1 MSNCPY
7 PAKPCG
13 RLSLRSYAQELRTKL
28 GLNNTQYIDIV
39 RLMEFV
45 FPQIFPNFHS
55 PWHMSLGIISFTG
68 PFQRVWL
75 EVPAL
80 IMFQA
85 TAIQSGRLQLLLV
98 SS

>member
-1 MSNCPY
+1 M
-7 PAKPCG
+7 AHV
-13 RLSLRSYAQELRTKL
+13 AVVVVT
-28 GLNNTQYIDIV
+28 D
-39 RLMEFV
+39 
-45 FPQIFPNFHS
+45 S

-85 TAIQSGRLQLLLV
+85 TAIQSGQASAFAGEFLMGHNVIQGLSPAQIAQACGV
-98 SS
+98 SYAAACYQYRK